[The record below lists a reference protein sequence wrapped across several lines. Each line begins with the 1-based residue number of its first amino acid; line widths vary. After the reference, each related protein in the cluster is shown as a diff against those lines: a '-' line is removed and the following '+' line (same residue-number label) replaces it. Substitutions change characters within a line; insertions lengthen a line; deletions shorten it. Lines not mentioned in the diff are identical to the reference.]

1 MKQIHYS
8 SHLFVVRK
16 NKNNNG
22 SGLGLAIVSECVKQ
36 LKRLCEMAI
45 SRIWRQYS
53 SRLSKKGSKMKYIAL
68 SIMLF
73 LLSGCATT
81 EHNVEQ
87 TKQFIGPVKTET
99 SARFVPLTEVIK
111 ALVSQCAQ
119 KHNVTFNQYYKGAQH
134 LQGFIH
140 TYCGTDSTT
149 KQLKAIEALRLQDYW
164 PEDYNIWFESLAW
177 HTQNLREQKNQQLL
191 R

>member
-1 MKQIHYS
+1 
-8 SHLFVVRK
+8 
-16 NKNNNG
+16 
-22 SGLGLAIVSECVKQ
+22 
-36 LKRLCEMAI
+36 
-45 SRIWRQYS
+45 
-53 SRLSKKGSKMKYIAL
+53 MKYIAL

-73 LLSGCATT
+73 LLGGCATT

-177 HTQNLREQKNQQLL
+177 HTQNLREQKISNYYADNKAQQHQAQLL
-191 R
+191 QTQKQLAELKQKLADIETQRLKTDLSETPSLEEDVL